1 MKKFRLIYAMAIV
14 AFVATACQE
23 DDIIPQVTPAEV
35 GDEIVFGGRA
45 GFENSNPSTR
55 TVYSDVEYTANGTKF
70 ERIDWIKGDKV
81 EIYCPEAS
89 NGPTSHYEV
98 TGFSTGDEVAGN
110 SEKGEDYAQLARIGE
125 SSLQWGSDDTHTFY
139 AMYPSTQMFVVTD
152 EDGNPSISTVDQG
165 VKMDGTTVNGIVP
178 ISQSPVSIEEVTN
191 DEGKMGYVCKPDMKY
206 AYMVAKSTAKRT
218 DGSVGLSFVPIVTA
232 VEIEL
237 QMTNEIPNGA
247 TAVTPVGVAEIQVTG
262 DGIAGAFTA
271 ELSSEKWKGTYPTCT
286 NLEGATDVIQVS
298 TWRDGKPITL
308 NQGQSLT
315 FTVFLLPGTD
325 VENLTVRISDTGAS
339 YVSKTIGNDGSD
351 GKEKD
356 VITVRKNLK
365 NIFKNLY
372 LPAKGIAVDAS
383 KWMSQLDGDTQM
395 KKLSLPGT
403 GGSFSYN
410 YNSGNPEWYKQQEL
424 NLDDQWKMGIRA
436 FEIVSDRPSSASTS
450 LGSENVKCNKVSMGR
465 SVLSVLE
472 QLIKKVSDNG
482 QEIAVLILTYQP
494 EGTLGN
500 ARNASNYA
508 SSLKLMYDAL
518 TDEQKKKIILYKPE
532 LTLAEARGN
541 VMILCRINQK
551 DESDGGSFSDATT
564 TLAGTNILLID
575 GCGTGKDR
583 WGSRGYKV
591 QGNVAYDAA
600 NTSDETRSVD
610 YYLTQYD
617 SDSSTFGVAWSW
629 HDWSNV
635 TVPNPANGDMN
646 FAFPTSESTIS
657 CWYQEWARVV
667 PESLIGENGYY
678 QVFNTGSYIDIYADY
693 RWYESYNEKLNDAIE
708 TFEMAI
714 SGDHSTYV
722 FVNSLCGYL
731 VNPNIKSSY
740 TPFNGS
746 NTGGIAGDIKG
757 LADKLNP
764 AFYQYVLNSGLE
776 QSTGPTGI
784 VMMDY
789 VSNNS
794 SAGGSYYLPGVI
806 IANNF
811 KHTK

>member
-55 TVYSDVEYTANGTKF
+55 TVYSDVEYTDDNGTKF

-98 TGFSTGDEVAGN
+98 TGFSTGDEGAGD
-110 SEKGEDYAQLARIGE
+110 SKKGEDYAQLARIGE

-178 ISQSPVSIEEVTN
+178 ISQSPVSIEEVTD

-237 QMTNEIPNGA
+237 QMADQIPNGA

-262 DGIAGAFTA
+262 TGIAGAFTA
-271 ELSSEKWKGTYPTCT
+271 ELSGEWPGTYPTCT
-286 NLEGATDVIQVS
+286 NLAGATDVIQVS

-315 FTVFLLPGTD
+315 FTVFLLPGAD

-339 YVSKTIGNDGSD
+339 YVSKTIGSEDD
-351 GKEKD
+351 K
-356 VITVRKNLK
+356 ITVKKNLK

-383 KWMSQLDGDTQM
+383 KWMSQLDDDTQM

-410 YNSGNPEWYKQQEL
+410 YNSDNPDWYKQQT
-424 NLDDQWKMGIRA
+424 LDLDNQWQMGIRA

-450 LGSENVKCNKVSMGR
+450 LGSENVKCNKVSMGVT
-465 SVLSVLE
+465 VLNVLE

-482 QEIAVLILTYQP
+482 QETAVLILTYQP
-494 EGTLGN
+494 EGTWGN

-508 SSLKLMYDAL
+508 SSLKVMYDEL
-518 TDEQKKKIILYKPE
+518 TDAQKKKIILYKPD

-600 NTSDETRSVD
+600 NTSDATKSVD

-617 SDSSTFGVAWSW
+617 SDSGWGVNLAW

-678 QVFNTGSYIDIYADY
+678 QVFNTGLGVADIYADY

-714 SGDHSTYV
+714 SGDYSTYV

-731 VNPNIKSSY
+731 VNPNIESSY
-740 TPFNGS
+740 TPFTGS

-764 AFYQYVLNSGLE
+764 AFYQY
-776 QSTGPTGI
+776 
-784 VMMDY
+784 
-789 VSNNS
+789 NS
-794 SAGGSYYLPGVI
+794 SLKISLA
-806 IANNF
+806 
-811 KHTK
+811 

>member
-55 TVYSDVEYTANGTKF
+55 TVYSDVEYTDKNGTRF

-247 TAVTPVGVAEIQVTG
+247 TSVTPVSVAEIQVTG
-262 DGIAGAFTA
+262 TGIAGAFTA

-315 FTVFLLPGTD
+315 FTVFLLPGAD

-339 YVSKTIGNDGSD
+339 YVSKTIGSDGSD

-403 GGSFSYN
+403 GG
-410 YNSGNPEWYKQQEL
+410 L
-424 NLDDQWKMGIRA
+424 
-436 FEIVSDRPSSASTS
+436 
-450 LGSENVKCNKVSMGR
+450 
-465 SVLSVLE
+465 
-472 QLIKKVSDNG
+472 
-482 QEIAVLILTYQP
+482 VLI
-494 EGTLGN
+494 
-500 ARNASNYA
+500 
-508 SSLKLMYDAL
+508 
-518 TDEQKKKIILYKPE
+518 
-532 LTLAEARGN
+532 
-541 VMILCRINQK
+541 
-551 DESDGGSFSDATT
+551 
-564 TLAGTNILLID
+564 
-575 GCGTGKDR
+575 
-583 WGSRGYKV
+583 
-591 QGNVAYDAA
+591 
-600 NTSDETRSVD
+600 
-610 YYLTQYD
+610 
-617 SDSSTFGVAWSW
+617 
-629 HDWSNV
+629 
-635 TVPNPANGDMN
+635 
-646 FAFPTSESTIS
+646 
-657 CWYQEWARVV
+657 
-667 PESLIGENGYY
+667 
-678 QVFNTGSYIDIYADY
+678 
-693 RWYESYNEKLNDAIE
+693 
-708 TFEMAI
+708 
-714 SGDHSTYV
+714 
-722 FVNSLCGYL
+722 
-731 VNPNIKSSY
+731 
-740 TPFNGS
+740 
-746 NTGGIAGDIKG
+746 
-757 LADKLNP
+757 
-764 AFYQYVLNSGLE
+764 
-776 QSTGPTGI
+776 
-784 VMMDY
+784 
-789 VSNNS
+789 
-794 SAGGSYYLPGVI
+794 
-806 IANNF
+806 
-811 KHTK
+811 